1 MQYAKYRR
9 NFLFQLVDLAF
20 FVGYL
25 CRMKILFL
33 SFLFT
38 FLFVSLYAQTDD
50 RGAAYAK
57 FWSESDAEFRN
68 PETSPLPKTDIWDF
82 DSIPRYNY
90 SSEYRVLARW
100 EPVVR
105 QKPFKIEA
113 SGDRRDT
120 YQKVANIHFV
130 LNGDSLK
137 LAAYQNLDLM
147 RNQEY
152 RDYIFVPFLDETNG
166 FETYGGGRYLDFSQ
180 PQSDS
185 LIVDF
190 NLAYNPY
197 CAYSHAYSCPIPP
210 TENTLKVKIK
220 AGARMK

>member
-1 MQYAKYRR
+1 
-9 NFLFQLVDLAF
+9 
-20 FVGYL
+20 
-25 CRMKILFL
+25 MKTFL
-33 SFLFT
+33 SCLIFT
-38 FLFVSLYAQTDD
+38 FTAISVFAQTDD
-50 RGAAYAK
+50 NGSAYRK

-68 PETSPLPKTDIWDF
+68 PETSPLPKANIKKF

-90 SSEYRVLARW
+90 NPKYRLPAIW
-100 EPVVR
+100 EPVLG

-113 SGDRRDT
+113 SGERRDL

-130 LNGDSLK
+130 LNGDSLS

-152 RDYIFVPFLDETNG
+152 KDYIFVPFLDETNG
-166 FETYGGGRYLDFSQ
+166 FETYGGGRYLDFTR

-185 LIVDF
+185 LIIDF

-210 TENTLKVKIK
+210 RENTLKVKIE
-220 AGARMK
+220 AGAKAK